1 MDQRPSNHNNY
12 QGPEGPGLDGPGG
25 PKNRSS
31 ILILLVCILATLMI
45 WTTFSSMMQGT
56 TSREISYSKFLEM
69 LQNNQVAAV
78 EEEGGMLTITPREQ
92 KEQGVEY
99 QYSTRMMESG
109 GELVNRLENA
119 EEASGEEIAF
129 NSREPDTTGS
139 LVFSLFTL
147 LVPVILLFVGMNWII
162 R

>member
-69 LQNNQVAAV
+69 LENNQVAAV

-92 KEQGVEY
+92 KE
-99 QYSTRMMESG
+99 
-109 GELVNRLENA
+109 
-119 EEASGEEIAF
+119 
-129 NSREPDTTGS
+129 
-139 LVFSLFTL
+139 
-147 LVPVILLFVGMNWII
+147 
-162 R
+162 

>member
-69 LQNNQVAAV
+69 LENNQVAAV

-119 EEASGEEIAF
+119 ERPVVKKLRLTAG
-129 NSREPDTTGS
+129 SRIPQA
-139 LVFSLFTL
+139 LWYFRCLPCL
-147 LVPVILLFVGMNWII
+147 C